1 MSPRNPSGTITTTE
15 VRDLLR
21 TAAEKLSSREEKA
34 LRMSHGASLDPATV
48 LPRRGQEHP
57 EARAELAALEID
69 LLRRISAHSGAP
81 AEVEAAAK
89 AGPAPSQSKQKEKI
103 IRALR
108 RLK

>member
-1 MSPRNPSGTITTTE
+1 
-15 VRDLLR
+15 
-21 TAAEKLSSREEKA
+21 
-34 LRMSHGASLDPATV
+34 MSHGASLDPATV

-69 LLRRISAHSGAP
+69 LLRRISAHSDAL
-81 AEVEAAAK
+81 AEVEPAAK
-89 AGPAPSQSKQKEKI
+89 AGPPPSQSKQKEKI

>member
-21 TAAEKLSSREEKA
+21 TAAEKLSSREEKT

-69 LLRRISAHSGAP
+69 LLRRISAHSGAL
-81 AEVEAAAK
+81 AEVEAAK

>member
-21 TAAEKLSSREEKA
+21 TAAEKLSAREEKT
-34 LRMSHGASLDPATV
+34 LRMSHGAGLDPAAA
-48 LPRRGQEHP
+48 LPRRGQEHA

-69 LLRRISAHSGAP
+69 LLRRLSAHSDAL
-81 AEVEAAAK
+81 AEVEPAAK
-89 AGPAPSQSKQKEKI
+89 AGPSPSQSKQKDKI